1 MNSKAL
7 FSLFSHSLT
16 LTIHYYFFPF
26 TVFCWYC
33 CCCWYCY
40 CCLSRCAEDPLI
52 SGQTNKQ
59 TRGKLNSRSNSSTTT
74 TTRAARLTSSHTFP
88 PALSLSLI
96 CFLHFTSLQLLS
108 VMLLLLLSSST
119 TTTAAAAAVQSIAP
133 ATTTTT
139 QLSVCL
145 SVCLPHSST
154 PSLSHTAAILHSTLL
169 FLIAII
175 IC

>member
-88 PALSLSLI
+88 PALSLSLSSA
-96 CFLHFTSLQLLS
+96 FSTSLHFSSFPLCCCCCCPRRRHNGGGGGGTINCTSYYYDH
-108 VMLLLLLSSST
+108 
-119 TTTAAAAAVQSIAP
+119 SI
-133 ATTTTT
+133 
-139 QLSVCL
+139 VCL
-145 SVCLPHSST
+145 SVCLS
-154 PSLSHTAAILHSTLL
+154 PSLFHSLPLTLPPFSTLH
-169 FLIAII
+169 FYS
-175 IC
+175 